1 MKKKLLFI
9 LPLATLCVVGVV
21 ATSSAYQ
28 VVAEEVVVEEEQ
40 PITNEEENTSVVD
53 WETIEQQLDEAQA
66 KLNKVKEYQV
76 FGTTIGAIIGGLISL
91 LLSAVFKKIGQQ
103 NIENA
108 CKIAQESKA
117 KLEQSQVDIKETFNN
132 AQIIIGELKKQVQD
146 NERITTILND
156 TSLVIDELKKKNEL
170 AEKELQQLKEILLKI
185 AYSNKD
191 LIKSGVAKELHENF
205 DNE

>member
-9 LPLATLCVVGVV
+9 LPLATLCVVGVG

-28 VVAEEVVVEEEQ
+28 VVAEEVVVEEQ
-40 PITNEEENTSVVD
+40 PITNEEENTSVID
-53 WETIEQQLDEAQA
+53 WEAIEQQLDEAQA

-108 CKIAQESKA
+108 CKIAEESKA

-156 TSLVIDELKKKNEL
+156 TSSVIDELKKKNEL

>member
-9 LPLATLCVVGVV
+9 LPLATLCVVGVG
-21 ATSSAYQ
+21 ATRSAYQ
-28 VVAEEVVVEEEQ
+28 VVAEEVVVEEQ
-40 PITNEEENTSVVD
+40 PITNEEENTSVID
-53 WETIEQQLDEAQA
+53 WEAIEQQLDEAQA

-108 CKIAQESKA
+108 CKIAEESKA